1 MENLQ
6 RMNDSTSCASPCNQ
20 QHVLTLD
27 VTEIQRRQKQ
37 VLSVLILTVIT
48 MVVEIVAGHITGSMA
63 LQADGYHMGSHAG
76 ALGVAFL
83 AYRMMSWERIRSRMN
98 FGSGK
103 ILALGGYSNAI
114 ALGFVSLWM
123 IIECIE
129 RLLSPKAISFD
140 EALAVAVLGLIVN
153 LASAWLLGWEG
164 GVGHHHHGEHHHG
177 EHHHGEHHHGEHHHG
192 EHHHGEHHHGDH
204 HHGDHHHADHHHA
217 DHHHST
223 DHNHHAALVHVLA
236 DALTSVFAIVALLVA
251 RQFPS
256 AAWLD
261 PVMGIVGALV
271 ILRWSWSLVKQ
282 TAVELLDFHPRGLSL
297 QDLKAQIEKDGHRVW
312 DLHVWSQGRGA
323 LVGMLSVTPAH
334 PEADFKKYFSEHG
347 RRIHLSVERI
357 HRAQSH

>member
-192 EHHHGEHHHGDH
+192 EHHHGEHHHYR
-204 HHGDHHHADHHHA
+204 
-217 DHHHST
+217 S
-223 DHNHHAALVHVLA
+223 
-236 DALTSVFAIVALLVA
+236 
-251 RQFPS
+251 QPS
-256 AAWLD
+256 RS
-261 PVMGIVGALV
+261 VGAC
-271 ILRWSWSLVKQ
+271 
-282 TAVELLDFHPRGLSL
+282 ARGCS
-297 QDLKAQIEKDGHRVW
+297 
-312 DLHVWSQGRGA
+312 
-323 LVGMLSVTPAH
+323 
-334 PEADFKKYFSEHG
+334 
-347 RRIHLSVERI
+347 HLSVCNCCTSCGSSVSLGGLVGSCYGHCWCACDSSLVLVTRETDC
-357 HRAQSH
+357 S

>member
-204 HHGDHHHADHHHA
+204 HHGDHHHGDHHHA
-217 DHHHST
+217 TITTLTITTLPITTITQRWCMCSRMLSPQCLQLLHFLW
-223 DHNHHAALVHVLA
+223 LVSFPRRPGWIL
-236 DALTSVFAIVALLVA
+236 LWALLV
-251 RQFPS
+251 R
-256 AAWLD
+256 L
-261 PVMGIVGALV
+261 
-271 ILRWSWSLVKQ
+271 
-282 TAVELLDFHPRGLSL
+282 
-297 QDLKAQIEKDGHRVW
+297 
-312 DLHVWSQGRGA
+312 
-323 LVGMLSVTPAH
+323 
-334 PEADFKKYFSEHG
+334 
-347 RRIHLSVERI
+347 
-357 HRAQSH
+357 